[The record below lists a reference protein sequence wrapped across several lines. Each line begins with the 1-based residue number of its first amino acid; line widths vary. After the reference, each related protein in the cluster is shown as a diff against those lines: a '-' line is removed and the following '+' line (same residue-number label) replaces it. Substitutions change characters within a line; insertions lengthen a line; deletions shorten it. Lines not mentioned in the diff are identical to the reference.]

1 LFSPA
6 KEAAVTERNWPAI
19 EQQRY
24 MPLHRR
30 LPVTLVRGRGCE
42 VWDDAGKRYLDLV
55 GGWAV
60 NNVGHCHPKVV
71 AAIQR
76 QVAELMMVSN
86 QFYSIPQLELAERIT
101 QLAGLER
108 VFFQNS
114 GAEANEGAVKLARRW
129 GAAHRG
135 GAYEV
140 ISTWRSFHGRTL
152 AMVAATG
159 KPAYQEP
166 FRPLPEGFR
175 QVDYNDIEALR
186 AAVSDKTVAILLEP
200 VQGEG
205 GVWPAEPG
213 YLQAVRALCDERGL
227 LLILDEIQ
235 TGIGRT
241 GTMFAFERSGVRPDI
256 LTLGK
261 ALAGGL
267 PIGAFLAREEVAQ
280 AFKPG
285 DHGSTFGG
293 NPVVCAAGVATLEV
307 MEEEGL
313 AERAGRLGEYFSA
326 KLRELA
332 RQQPA
337 IREVRGAGLLIA
349 VQFSSELSDAVTRA
363 ALARGLLL
371 NSVMPDA
378 IRLMPPLVITE
389 DEIDEAVAILSA
401 AIADQLV
408 AA

>member
-1 LFSPA
+1 MS
-6 KEAAVTERNWPAI
+6 ERNWPAI

-42 VWDDAGKRYLDLV
+42 VWDDRGRRYLDLV

-71 AAIQR
+71 AAVQR
-76 QVAELMMVSN
+76 QAAELMLVSN
-86 QFYSIPQLELAERIT
+86 QFYTVPQLELAERIT
-101 QLAGLER
+101 ALTGLDR

-129 GAAHRG
+129 GAAQRG

-140 ISTWRSFHGRTL
+140 ISAWRSFHGRTL

-175 QVDYNDIEALR
+175 QVQFNDIEALR
-186 AAVSDKTVAILLEP
+186 AAISDKTVAILLEP

-205 GVWPAEPG
+205 GVWPATPE
-213 YLQAVRALCDERGL
+213 YLRAVRALCDEQGI

-241 GTMFAFERSGVRPDI
+241 GSMFAFERYGIRPDI

-267 PIGAFLAREEVAQ
+267 PIGAFLAREAIAQ

-293 NPVVCAAGVATLEV
+293 NPVVCAAGVATLDVVEA
-307 MEEEGL
+307 EGL
-313 AERAGRLGEYFSA
+313 VQRAAHRGAYFVARLQ
-326 KLRELA
+326 ELA
-332 RQQPA
+332 AEQPVIA
-337 IREVRGAGLLIA
+337 EVRGAGLLIA
-349 VQFSSELSDAVTRA
+349 VQFSSDISDAVTRA
-363 ALARGLLL
+363 ALERGLLL
-371 NSVMPDA
+371 NAVMPNA
-378 IRLMPPLVITE
+378 IRLMPPLVISE
-389 DEIDEAVAILSA
+389 AEIDEAIAILRA
-401 AIADQLV
+401 VLADQLV
-408 AA
+408 TA